1 MRALTAMQSR
11 VLCFG
16 NHYVHVC
23 FTQHVLLHASSHE
36 PRDNQHQSPDL
47 GLVSLLVST
56 CSSRV
61 LLVLLIV
68 HSLFGVEQQPSLIF
82 RRHLTHGWRHAKAN
96 HAKR

>member
-16 NHYVHVC
+16 NHYV
-23 FTQHVLLHASSHE
+23 LLHASSHV

-56 CSSRV
+56 SSSRV

-82 RRHLTHGWRHAKAN
+82 RRHLTHDGW
-96 HAKR
+96 